1 MAGGSHP
8 GAIRTFLIADIRGY
22 TAFTQAQ
29 GDEAAARLA
38 ARFAEIIRE
47 TVEDHSGQ
55 LLELRGDEAL
65 CVFDSPRGALRSGVA
80 AQRRFAD
87 EMRADPSMPLR
98 VGMGIDAGEAV
109 PVESGYRGGALNLAA
124 RLCGQARPG
133 EVLVSEG
140 VVHLARRVEG
150 IEYAERG
157 RLDLKG
163 LPEVVR
169 AFEARFELQ
178 LPEAGAPSAPRRGRL
193 AAAVAIPVVLAIVSA
208 LVILD
213 RPETNERLS
222 GNDMGAID
230 PESGRLRVRTPIG
243 GTPGGLVAA
252 AGSIWVTNSVEDV
265 VRRIDPETGA
275 VSDTV
280 GGVGSGPTSL
290 AFGDSSIWVVDED
303 GRAVRRIDPDRGEVV
318 GPPIEVGN
326 GPSAIAFGEGGAW
339 VVNALEGTVS
349 RIDPERSREIDVIAV
364 GADPAGI
371 AVGEGS
377 VWVAVRSSR
386 SVLRIDPGTGSVV
399 ERFGVGNEPAGV
411 AVEGGTVWV
420 TNATDGTITRVEAA
434 TGRVRTF
441 LVGGA
446 PGAVRATPSAIW
458 AALPEDGAAA
468 RVDVVSGNVRTVK
481 IGGAPIALDI
491 SDGELWVASA
501 APPGSHIGGT
511 LRVVRALDVPSL
523 DPAAFS
529 GAAWSALTITN
540 DGLLAYRRTGGPA
553 GAELVA
559 DLATTIPEPSDG
571 GRTWTFTL
579 RPGIRYADGRAVLA
593 SHVRYGLERSL
604 ALRSQ
609 DEVYYS
615 GFASIA
621 GAGSCLQHPGEPC
634 DLSEGIEV
642 DDPAGRITFHLLR
655 PEPGFL
661 NLMALPLAYAVPTD
675 VPVQLLDVGE
685 AIPATGP
692 YVVASYEPRT
702 LRLVR
707 NPQFH
712 VWSTVA
718 KPDGYPDEIV
728 WTTVPDDDRRIGLV
742 EAGEADGFS
751 LWRFE
756 DPAVRLTR
764 RSLDR
769 LAIGP
774 WAAHTFTQL
783 AFDFYRLRS
792 DLPPLDDERV
802 RRAINFA
809 IERDVLAAKIG
820 FPPGTETCQG
830 LTPNMIGY
838 RPYCPYTAD
847 PDPSGVW
854 KGPDME
860 AARELV
866 QEAGATG
873 ARIDVFVPDDHHRVE
888 AEYFLGVL
896 RRVGL
901 RPRAT
906 DDDIAAHAEP
916 TGFAYDYPS
925 PYNAIRL
932 GVDCD
937 LMLLG
942 FCDPALVALVERAAR
957 LEASDPA
964 AAAELW
970 ASIDRQVTDDA
981 RIVPIATQGG
991 VDVVADHVGNY
1002 QHHVMWG
1009 MLVDQLWVR

>member
-1 MAGGSHP
+1 MADGLPP

-47 TVEDHSGQ
+47 AVEEQSGQ

-109 PVESGYRGGALNLAA
+109 PVEGGYRGGALNLAA

-140 VVHLARRVEG
+140 VVHLARRVGG

-157 RLDLKG
+157 RLELKG

-178 LPEAGAPSAPRRGRL
+178 LPETRAPPAPRKRRL
-193 AAAVAIPVVLAIVSA
+193 AAAVAIPIVLAIVSA
-208 LVILD
+208 LVILN
-213 RPETNERLS
+213 RPESKLRLS
-222 GNDMGAID
+222 GGDIGVID
-230 PESGRLRVRTPIG
+230 PGSGRLRIRTPIG

-252 AGSIWVTNSVEDV
+252 AGSIWVTDPVEDV
-265 VRRIDPETGA
+265 MRRIDPETGA

-280 GGVGSGPTSL
+280 GRVGSGPTSL
-290 AFGDSSIWVVDED
+290 AFGDSSVWVVDED

-371 AVGEGS
+371 AVGAGA

-386 SVLRIDPGTGSVV
+386 SVLRIDPGTNSVV

-411 AVEGGTVWV
+411 AVEGGLVWV
-420 TNATDGTITRVEAA
+420 ANATDGTITRVDAA
-434 TGRVRTF
+434 TGRVRTIV
-441 LVGGA
+441 LGGA

-468 RVDVVSGNVRTVK
+468 RVDAVSGNVTTVET
-481 IGGAPIALDI
+481 GGAPIALDV

-511 LRVVRALDVPSL
+511 LRLVQALDVPSL
-523 DPAAFS
+523 DPAAFI
-529 GAAWSALTITN
+529 GAAWPALTITN

-579 RPGIRYADGRAVLA
+579 RHGIRYADGRAVLA
-593 SHVRYGLERSL
+593 SHVLFGLERSL
-604 ALRSQ
+604 ALRGQ
-609 DEVYYS
+609 DEIYYS
-615 GFASIA
+615 GFATIV
-621 GAGSCLQHPGEPC
+621 GASACLQHPGEPC

-655 PEPGFL
+655 REPGFL
-661 NLMALPLAYAVPTD
+661 NLLALPLAYAVPND
-675 VPVQLLDVGE
+675 VPARVLDLGE
-685 AIPATGP
+685 TIPATGP
-692 YVVASYEPRT
+692 YVVATYEPGT

-707 NPQFH
+707 NPQFR
-712 VWSTVA
+712 VWSTDA

-728 WTTVPDDDRRIGLV
+728 WTTVSDEDRRVGLV

-756 DPAVRLTR
+756 DPAVRLTPR
-764 RSLDR
+764 TLD
-769 LAIGP
+769 
-774 WAAHTFTQL
+774 QL
-783 AFDFYRLRS
+783 AF
-792 DLPPLDDERV
+792 
-802 RRAINFA
+802 
-809 IERDVLAAKIG
+809 
-820 FPPGTETCQG
+820 
-830 LTPNMIGY
+830 
-838 RPYCPYTAD
+838 
-847 PDPSGVW
+847 
-854 KGPDME
+854 
-860 AARELV
+860 
-866 QEAGATG
+866 
-873 ARIDVFVPDDHHRVE
+873 
-888 AEYFLGVL
+888 
-896 RRVGL
+896 
-901 RPRAT
+901 
-906 DDDIAAHAEP
+906 
-916 TGFAYDYPS
+916 
-925 PYNAIRL
+925 
-932 GVDCD
+932 
-937 LMLLG
+937 
-942 FCDPALVALVERAAR
+942 
-957 LEASDPA
+957 
-964 AAAELW
+964 
-970 ASIDRQVTDDA
+970 
-981 RIVPIATQGG
+981 
-991 VDVVADHVGNY
+991 
-1002 QHHVMWG
+1002 
-1009 MLVDQLWVR
+1009 